1 MPFEIIPQGE
11 YLLVSLKGNDLDS
24 QKPNLSQAFKAIF
37 DETQKK
43 FAIIQ
48 CSECGEMSLG
58 VMREIAQIY
67 RLLKS
72 VNGQVCLVGA
82 NTAIKDNIRHNG
94 LDRVLKFKL
103 SLRGALVEFGLAKE
117 KDFDVN
123 FINPFL
129 LATVKVLKVQCFL
142 EAKPGKPK
150 LKKHDDPMLLGD
162 ISGVIGLTAEAFAGT
177 LALSFPEVVF
187 LKIASNMLGEECKA
201 ITPEIVDLA
210 GELSNIILGQAK
222 LQLNNLGFVIQQ
234 ALPSCI
240 WGKDHQVKTFG
251 GGVCIILPFE
261 TSVGTFYTE
270 ISSNQGAVAS
280 GTKKVAA

>member
-11 YLLVSLKGNDLDS
+11 YLLVSLKGNDLDA

-58 VMREIAQIY
+58 IMREIAQIY
-67 RLLKS
+67 RLLKG

-261 TSVGTFYTE
+261 TSAGTFYTE

>member
-1 MPFEIIPQGE
+1 MPYEIVPQGE
-11 YLLVSLKGNDLDS
+11 YLLISLKGNDIDQ
-24 QKPNLSQAFKAIF
+24 QKPPLIQAFKTHW
-37 DETQKK
+37 EQTQNK
-43 FAIIQ
+43 FAVVQ
-48 CSECGEMSLG
+48 CSECGVMSNLTL
-58 VMREIAQIY
+58 RELAQIY
-67 RLLKS
+67 KMLKG
-72 VNGQVCLVGA
+72 VNGQLCLVGA
-82 NTAIKDNIRHNG
+82 NEGIKDIIRSNG
-94 LDRVLKFKL
+94 LDRLLKCKL

-129 LATVKVLKVQCFL
+129 VSTVKVLKVQCFL

-177 LALSFPEVVF
+177 LALSFPEAVF
-187 LKIASNMLGEECKA
+187 LKIASNMLGEECKE
-201 ITPEIVDLA
+201 ITPDIVDLA

-222 LQLNNLGFVIQQ
+222 LQLTSLGFVIQQ

-240 WGKDHQVKTFG
+240 WGKDHQVKTYG

-261 TSVGTFYTE
+261 TSAGTFYTE
-270 ISSNQGAVAS
+270 ISSNQGAS
-280 GTKKVAA
+280 VAAPKKAAA